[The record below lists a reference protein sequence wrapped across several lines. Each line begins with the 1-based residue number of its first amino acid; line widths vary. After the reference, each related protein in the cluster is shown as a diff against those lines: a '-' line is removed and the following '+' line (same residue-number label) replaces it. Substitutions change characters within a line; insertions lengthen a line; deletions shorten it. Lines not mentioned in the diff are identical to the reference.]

1 MISTQGAYMWPVIWK
16 KKIPGKSEKMA
27 KFCENGGF
35 DRKHNLFAPL
45 FQILSAFFISIEK
58 KIVI

>member
-1 MISTQGAYMWPVIWK
+1 MVRDLEK
-16 KKIPGKSEKMA
+16 KKKFPGKSEKMA

-45 FQILSAFFISIEK
+45 FQILSAFFDVSQK

>member
-1 MISTQGAYMWPVIWK
+1 MSLYVVHDLEKK

-45 FQILSAFFISIEK
+45 FQILSAFFDDSK
-58 KIVI
+58 NKIVI